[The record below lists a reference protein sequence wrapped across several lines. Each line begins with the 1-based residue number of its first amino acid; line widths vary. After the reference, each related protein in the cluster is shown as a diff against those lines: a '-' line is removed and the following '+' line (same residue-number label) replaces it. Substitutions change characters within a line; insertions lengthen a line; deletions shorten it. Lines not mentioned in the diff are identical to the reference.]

1 MIVNSI
7 EIALEAHHGQK
18 DKSDL
23 PYIIHH
29 LRVMLGMHTLEEMII
44 AVLHDVLE
52 DSKINEDYLIA
63 KGISRNSIKTLKLLT
78 KSNGDYSNYIK
89 NLKSDPVAVKI
100 KEADIIDNMNI
111 TRPKT
116 IDTDDVKRLNNYI
129 NALMLLGGEVK

>member
-1 MIVNSI
+1 MIENSI

-23 PYIIHH
+23 PYIIHP
-29 LRVMLGMHTLEEMII
+29 LRVMIGMHTLEEMII

-100 KEADIIDNMNI
+100 KKADIIDNMNI